1 MPTEALATA
10 AASTPRSP
18 LCPAER
24 SAAATEPATDQA
36 YACHPQRH
44 PPRPGGRGAR
54 RSGLLQRHRQAT
66 AHGEEVQRVPQR
78 RVVDR
83 HNHGQCGDHLCKARA
98 W

>member
-1 MPTEALATA
+1 MPTEALATAAA

-44 PPRPGGRGAR
+44 PPRPGGARGRGGRACFSGTAKR
-54 RSGLLQRHRQAT
+54 WHTAKKCSACRSA
-66 AHGEEVQRVPQR
+66 
-78 RVVDR
+78 
-83 HNHGQCGDHLCKARA
+83 A